1 MKRVL
6 PKITA
11 VVLLAMAVTAC
22 SGQDNTSEVSG
33 SVEVLSPIN
42 DSKNGYS
49 LKFIELSGLDNLRE
63 VSGRFVRFFISPR
76 ILDNR
81 LNGPA
86 PQGRFIKNTDGKYI
100 PANEQSQQL
109 VAIYAHMQSLAKL
122 DEEVGAGGVNHW
134 PRDIGVSVRE
144 SSGLINNALYDGT
157 TDSILIVPYTNKD
170 LPIAVNGGILAHEHF
185 HSLYFKLVMKGFED
199 SSATDGQIDT
209 GSIHDRR
216 QFLQAAGVETGKG
229 DVLSAKPNPRV
240 ETDSNPKL
248 GSGRMVSPASEKLVK
263 RYYNRYYHRGLN
275 EGLADFWGW
284 VYTGDPDFISPSLPA
299 YKRQRSLNI
308 AQYEVVSL
316 VKADRLRDFAA
327 TYTNFNNRES
337 YEEYMRDISYALGT
351 KYSRLLKLFTDTAAE
366 TRGVDSIEM
375 RKKMATWLVAALPV
389 LRQDFLAYD
398 STQYYPPTRFLSI
411 LSSVISDMSQKEC
424 EFLVEV
430 INSTEENT
438 NKICVAAA
446 KRYQI
451 TDTTAAKK

>member
-22 SGQDNTSEVSG
+22 SGQEDTSKVSG
-33 SVEVLSPIN
+33 SVEVLAPIN
-42 DSKNGYS
+42 DSKSGYS

-63 VSGRFVRFFISPR
+63 VSGRFVRFFMSPR

-109 VAIYAHMQSLAKL
+109 VAIYGHMQNLAKL

-157 TDSILIVPYTNKD
+157 TDSILIVPYTKSD

-185 HSLYFKLVMKGFED
+185 HSLYFKLVMKGFD
-199 SSATDGQIDT
+199 DTSSTDGQIDT

-216 QFLQAAGVETGKG
+216 QFLQTAGVQSDKG

-240 ETDSNPKL
+240 EVGGDGKL
-248 GSGRMVSPASEKLVK
+248 GTGRAINPASDKLVK

-299 YKRQRSLNI
+299 YKRQRSLTV
-308 AQYEVVSL
+308 AEYEVVGL

-327 TYTNFNNRES
+327 TYTNFNSRES

-351 KYSRLLKLFTDTAAE
+351 KYSRLLKLFTDTAAQ
-366 TRGVDSIEM
+366 TRGIESTEM

-389 LRQDFLAYD
+389 LRQDFIDYD
-398 STQYYPPTRFLSI
+398 ATQYYPPTRFLSV
-411 LSSVISDMSQKEC
+411 LSSVITDMSQKEC
-424 EFLVEV
+424 EFLAEV

-438 NKICVAAA
+438 NKVCVAEA
-446 KRYQI
+446 KRYSLS
-451 TDTTAAKK
+451 DTTAAKK